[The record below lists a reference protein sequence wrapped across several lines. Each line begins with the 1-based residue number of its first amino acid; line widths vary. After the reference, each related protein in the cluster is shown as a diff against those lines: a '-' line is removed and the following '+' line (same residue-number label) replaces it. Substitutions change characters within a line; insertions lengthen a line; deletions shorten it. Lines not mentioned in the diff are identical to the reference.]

1 MLSTSEST
9 QERRRKDE
17 VAHTRILDNLSGG
30 GRLRQIALGA
40 EECNLHDEFLER
52 YVENVKQRARST
64 RQRIAHTR
72 ESRRKTGS
80 PNRALEPGRTT
91 GIWLPTLYGELRELE
106 EEFEE
111 VVSVIVKSA
120 GELESI
126 VFPSATEDSEN
137 DKGREADATDLI
149 TVDRNTKDKF
159 VDALEGI
166 YEEAV
171 DSLSEDL
178 GSRPPKSEV
187 GAAVMHYFKQL
198 KRHLDDVRETLCP
211 RTKYEPLECPL
222 TTSID
227 RSSCSETADSVGQGD
242 SRSSA

>member
-1 MLSTSEST
+1 MLPTSESE
-9 QERRRKDE
+9 QETRRKDE
-17 VAHTRILDNLSGG
+17 VAYTRILDNLSGG

-80 PNRALEPGRTT
+80 PNRALEPGCTT

-111 VVSVIVKSA
+111 CMA

-137 DKGREADATDLI
+137 DKGRGADATDLI
-149 TVDRNTKDKF
+149 TVDRNMKDKF
-159 VDALEGI
+159 VDDLEDN
-166 YEEAV
+166 YKATV
-171 DSLSEDL
+171 DILSEDL
-178 GSRPPKSEV
+178 GSRPPESEV
-187 GAAVMHYFKQL
+187 GVAVSRYFEQL
-198 KRHLDDVRETLCP
+198 QSQLDDARETFYP
-211 RTKYEPLECPL
+211 KTKYEPLECPL

-227 RSSCSETADSVGQGD
+227 CSSCSETADSVGQGD
-242 SRSSA
+242 SRSFA